1 MHVSAGQPFA
11 FMCEKM
17 SNFAVMGKGRDK
29 GLIAARDQ
37 RVFERYYYWTEVKR
51 LRFDD
56 AVKKLSEEEFFLSES
71 RILQVVRKCISEG
84 ATVEGKTIARPMFTG
99 FRVSTTPRR
108 KVGRRPEGKP
118 SVCARQLELFAE

>member
-1 MHVSAGQPFA
+1 
-11 FMCEKM
+11 
-17 SNFAVMGKGRDK
+17 MGRGRDK
-29 GLIAARDQ
+29 VLIAARDQ

-99 FRVSTTPRR
+99 FRVSTTPQR
-108 KVGRRPEGKP
+108 KAGRRPESKP